1 MSLKSILNKYQ
12 FRLKLRSVESYE
24 GSYSKKY
31 YDGKPC
37 IFSYKLVCVDNKF
50 TNPIAIF
57 RVESAAYEFI
67 EAILKEYE
75 YCKKVV
81 KKQFNKNLIM
91 SEKEDE

>member
-1 MSLKSILNKYQ
+1 MKVLTQKNITMASLV
-12 FRLKLRSVESYE
+12 F
-24 GSYSKKY
+24 
-31 YDGKPC
+31 
-37 IFSYKLVCVDNKF
+37 FSYKLVCVDNKF

-91 SEKEDE
+91 SEKEEE